1 MLNFDQPMHV
11 QDKKQYW
18 YFPLQQA
25 GELKI
30 HTQHVF
36 AAFGAKLMNA
46 VFLEAIVRRKDL
58 QHVN

>member
-1 MLNFDQPMHV
+1 MHV

-36 AAFGAKLMNA
+36 AALGAKLMNA